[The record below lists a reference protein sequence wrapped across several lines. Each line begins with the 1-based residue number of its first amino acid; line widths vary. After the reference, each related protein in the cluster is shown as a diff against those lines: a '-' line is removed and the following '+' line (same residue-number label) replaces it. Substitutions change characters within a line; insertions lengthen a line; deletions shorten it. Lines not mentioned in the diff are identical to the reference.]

1 MENKPNLGDWNMS
14 DEREFMENLLCQRFN
29 FFLVM
34 FSLILAAAFT
44 ARPHLDRTL
53 ILATGVI
60 LSVMVWLT
68 LYRAHV
74 KHHWIMQHLY
84 GRPEHP
90 AAIVN
95 TEVKK
100 QGRKSF
106 RSVSWF
112 VGVGIPLLCVL
123 VLLVFTVISAIG
135 WFEDTRPPRMPN

>member
-34 FSLILAAAFT
+34 FSLVLTAAFT
-44 ARPHLDRTL
+44 SQSQLGRTL
-53 ILATGVI
+53 ILATGVV

-68 LYRAHV
+68 IYRAHV

-100 QGRKSF
+100 LGVKSF
-106 RSVSWF
+106 RSVSRF
-112 VGVGIPLLCVL
+112 IGVGIPLLCIL
-123 VLLVFTVISAIG
+123 LMLVFTVISAVG
-135 WFEDTRPPRMPN
+135 LF